1 MLLYIAFCLC
11 LVENTASPVRRNNN
25 VNHSVNLIEGEKQ
38 WEKVNEKVIPR
49 HLDGVRLERDG
60 NFNKEFDREAF
71 LGQEKKDFDGLTE
84 SEGHEKLQKIF
95 EMADKV
101 ESYITI
107 KPKLPCST
115 FL

>member
-60 NFNKEFDREAF
+60 NFNKVLVSISTVRL
-71 LGQEKKDFDGLTE
+71 LGSKNND
-84 SEGHEKLQKIF
+84 SCR
-95 EMADKV
+95 AWAR
-101 ESYITI
+101 
-107 KPKLPCST
+107 ST
-115 FL
+115 AISTL